1 MKRISKSKKGF
12 TLTELVL
19 VVAIILILASAFA
32 IGIAQYIEVGNA
44 AADDVEQSVDALSD
58 NISVKEQKLKNYGF

>member
-32 IGIAQYIEVGNA
+32 IGIAQYIDVSNA
-44 AADDVEQSVDALSD
+44 AADDVEQSVDVLSN
-58 NISVKEQKLKNYGF
+58 NISTKESKLAGYGF